1 MRTGW
6 QGSCRILEITFEQF
20 PYQLTQ
26 QGFPNYSEPME
37 SELKSLEDKIN
48 QFVRLCQQLR
58 SENIQLRQQLASV
71 ASENKHLTK
80 KISAATGRLEAL
92 LTQIPESEK

>member
-1 MRTGW
+1 MP
-6 QGSCRILEITFEQF
+6 EITFEQF

-71 ASENKHLTK
+71 ASENKHLTE
-80 KISAATGRLEAL
+80 KIGAATGRLEAL

>member
-1 MRTGW
+1 MP
-6 QGSCRILEITFEQF
+6 EITFEQF

-71 ASENKHLTK
+71 ANENKHLTE
-80 KISAATGRLEAL
+80 KISAATCRLEAL
-92 LTQIPESEK
+92 LIQIPESEK

>member
-1 MRTGW
+1 MP
-6 QGSCRILEITFEQF
+6 EITFEQF

-71 ASENKHLTK
+71 ANENKHLTE

-92 LTQIPESEK
+92 LTQIPKSEK

>member
-1 MRTGW
+1 MP
-6 QGSCRILEITFEQF
+6 EITFEQF

-71 ASENKHLTK
+71 ASEKKHLTE